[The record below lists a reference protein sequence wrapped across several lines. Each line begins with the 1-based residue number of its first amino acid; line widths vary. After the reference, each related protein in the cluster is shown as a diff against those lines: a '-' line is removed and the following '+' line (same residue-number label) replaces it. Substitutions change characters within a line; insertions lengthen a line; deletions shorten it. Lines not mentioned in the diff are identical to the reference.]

1 MSSLNR
7 PIRTLFITKLP
18 YPLIGGEHLRSWQNI
33 NILSKFGPVHVFS
46 IFRYGYDE
54 SQIDTVETWRSYN
67 VNQQP
72 FPLSKLE
79 PILWWIQKKG
89 LWDYWP
95 FRYSAARQLD
105 DMLTALKPDL
115 VVIEELWLYPYLAI
129 AQRHGCRVIFDHHN
143 VEALLFEA
151 TKCQGNGL
159 RGWLRSRLHLPQIK
173 ADEAEFMRQAD
184 QTWVC
189 SDTDRKRLARLYGQP
204 PENDKPT
211 HRYVVPNAIN
221 LDDYAQIR
229 AGQCDYP
236 ANLPSDWATHPR
248 TLLYLGN
255 FGFVPNAEAAE
266 ILVTQIY
273 PRIKN
278 IYPDVRLLMVGR
290 DPTPLMTDAFE
301 KNGNITVT
309 GRVSNIMPYLAV
321 GSVMVVP
328 LQKGSGTRFKV
339 LEAFAAGCPVVSTA
353 KGVEG
358 LAVQDGQHLLIR
370 EGAEG
375 IANGVME
382 LWNGHTQAQSL
393 TAAAYELVRA
403 EYSWEASGR
412 AIKKAL
418 SKLFEQEWESG

>member
-1 MSSLNR
+1 M
-7 PIRTLFITKLP
+7 
-18 YPLIGGEHLRSWQNI
+18 GGEHLRSWQNI
-33 NILSKFGPVHVFS
+33 NILSRFGPVHVFS
-46 IFRYGYDE
+46 VFRYDYDE

-79 PILWWIQKKG
+79 PFLWWIQKRG

-105 DMLTALKPDL
+105 DMLAALKPDL

-143 VEALLFEA
+143 IEALLFET
-151 TKCQGNGL
+151 TKCEGNGL
-159 RGWLRSRLHLPQIK
+159 RGWLRSHLHLPQIK
-173 ADEAEFMRQAD
+173 ADEAEFMRQAN

-189 SDTDRKRLARLYGQP
+189 SDQDKRQLAKLYDLFE
-204 PENDKPT
+204 PENC
-211 HRYVVPNAIN
+211 YAVPNAIN

-229 AGQCDYP
+229 LGQCEEI
-236 ANLPSDWATHPR
+236 AHLPPDLAGHPH
-248 TLLYLGN
+248 TILYLGN
-255 FGFVPNAEAAE
+255 FGFVPNAEAAK
-266 ILVTQIY
+266 ILIEQIY
-273 PRIKN
+273 PVVKKD
-278 IYPDVRLLMVGR
+278 YPDVRLLMVGR
-290 DPTPLMTDAFE
+290 DPTPLMMNAFE
-301 KNGNITVT
+301 KDGNITVT
-309 GRVSNIMPYLAV
+309 GGVSNIMPYLAV

-358 LAVQDGQHLLIR
+358 LAVRDGQHLLIR
-370 EGAEG
+370 EGAEA

-382 LWNGHTQAQSL
+382 LWQCHTQAQFL

-403 EYSWEASGR
+403 KYSWEASGKEV
-412 AIKKAL
+412 KKAL
-418 SKLFEQEWESG
+418 NQLFARERAVG

>member
-1 MSSLNR
+1 MLNR
-7 PIRTLFITKLP
+7 SIRTLFITKLP
-18 YPLIGGEHLRSWQNI
+18 FPPMGGEHLRSWQNI
-33 NILSKFGPVHVFS
+33 NILSQFGPVHVFS
-46 IFRYGYDE
+46 IFRYDYDE
-54 SQIDTVETWRSYN
+54 SQIGTVETWRSYN

-72 FPLSKLE
+72 FPWNKLE
-79 PILWWIQKKG
+79 PILWWIQKRG

-105 DMLTALKPDL
+105 DMLTVLKPDL

-129 AQRHGCRVIFDHHN
+129 AQRHGCPVIFDHHN

-151 TKCQGNGL
+151 TKCEGNGL
-159 RGWLRSRLHLPQIK
+159 RGWLRSHLHLPQIK

-189 SDTDRKRLARLYGQP
+189 SRTDSQRLAKLYDEQ
-204 PENDKPT
+204 PENCELT
-211 HRYVVPNAIN
+211 SRYVVPNAIN

-229 AGQCDYP
+229 SGKCDAP
-236 ANLPSDWATHPR
+236 ADLPADWATHPH

-266 ILVTQIY
+266 ILITQIY

-278 IYPDVRLLMVGR
+278 TYEDIRLLMVGR
-290 DPTPLMTDAFE
+290 DPTPLMMDAF
-301 KNGNITVT
+301 KKDGNITVT

-328 LQKGSGTRFKV
+328 LQKGSGTRLKV

-358 LAVQDGQHLLIR
+358 LAVKDGQHLLIR
-370 EGAEG
+370 EDAEA
-375 IANGVME
+375 IANGVMH
-382 LWNGHTQAQSL
+382 LWQHHTQAQLL

-403 EYSWEASGR
+403 NYSWEASGR
-412 AIKKAL
+412 EVKKAL
-418 SKLFEQEWESG
+418 SKLFAQEWESG